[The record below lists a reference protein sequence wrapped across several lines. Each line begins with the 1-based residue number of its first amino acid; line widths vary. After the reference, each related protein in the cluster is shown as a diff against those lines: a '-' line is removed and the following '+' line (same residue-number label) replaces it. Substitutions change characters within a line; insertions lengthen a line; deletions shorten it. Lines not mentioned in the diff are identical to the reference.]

1 MPISSFAL
9 ISTLVVFKQSSGTNT
24 VLQVAACFVTTS
36 QVVAMLPRR
45 SKSRP
50 VLWLF
55 AVLTLAWYLL
65 SVVSISGEALNE
77 LRIKD
82 HPVEVLMRRGQTDFN
97 HLLQGQSQN
106 FTAAQAEYKR
116 RYKIEPPPG
125 FDVWYTFAKASKSP
139 IIDDFDLIFENI
151 SPFWSS
157 TGKDVARAVDNVWY
171 SQKADL
177 WRCTFYGAKAET
189 TCEHPYRVFDRHV
202 SSSFNDMLK
211 VLKGKGLPDI
221 TFLVNHKDEPV
232 VMVPPVSLR
241 EGRDGKGR
249 GQIPVTDLGRQ
260 PTWDAL
266 TTFCSMPKKRS
277 LGKHQAINT
286 FGLPF
291 VTDRKAAMDL
301 CYHPEY
307 RNMHGLFVS
316 PTSFNL
322 VEGLVPILSTGA
334 PSTMGDLPFPSPA
347 YTETPFLYHQD
358 RDVEWN
364 EKKNNLYWYIP
375 SPSLPSPVP
384 GKR

>member
-1 MPISSFAL
+1 VPISSFAS
-9 ISTLVVFKQSSGTNT
+9 ISTLVIFKQPSGILA
-24 VLQVAACFVTTS
+24 VLQVVVSFITTS

-45 SKSRP
+45 PKSRP

-55 AVLTLAWYLL
+55 AVLTLVWYLL
-65 SVVSISGEALNE
+65 SVVSISGETLNE

-82 HPVEVLMRRGQTDFN
+82 HPVQVLMGRGQADFK
-97 HLLQGQSQN
+97 HLLRGQSQN
-106 FTAAQAEYKR
+106 FTAAHAEYKR
-116 RYKIEPPPG
+116 RYKVEPPPG
-125 FDVWYTFAKASKSP
+125 FDIWYAFAKASNSP

-151 SPFWSS
+151 SPFWASN
-157 TGKDVARAVDNVWY
+157 GKDISRAVDNVWY
-171 SQKADL
+171 SHKADL
-177 WRCTFYGAKAET
+177 WRCTFHGAKAET
-189 TCEHPYRVFDRHV
+189 VCEHPYRVFDRHV

-211 VLKGKGLPDI
+211 VLKGKGLPDV

-232 VMVPPVSLR
+232 VMVPPASLG

-249 GQIPVTDLGRQ
+249 GHIPVTDLGRQ

-266 TTFCSMPKKRS
+266 TTFCSMLKKRS
-277 LGKHQAINT
+277 LGKYQAVDT

-307 RNMHGLFVS
+307 KNMHGLFSS

-334 PSTMGDLPFPSPA
+334 PSTMGDLLFPSPA
-347 YTETPFLYHQD
+347 YTETPFLYHESN
-358 RDVEWN
+358 DVEWL
-364 EKKNNLYWYIP
+364 EKRNNLYWYIP
-375 SPSLPSPVP
+375 PFSSPTP
-384 GKR
+384 GNR